1 VLLVASNALP
11 LAADRRIGSAS
22 GKATSPRKNRVWGF
36 CRRPSGRRRAKRPQV
51 AETAS
56 GCRVCDYK
64 TVSGRGLWPS
74 RDPIGEAGGIN
85 LYGYVLNDPINLW
98 DSLGDSPNGSRGRA
112 FIRAQVKDPAK
123 QAALLN
129 DFNKTWN
136 ESQPYGYLGP
146 ATLVGTLAAT
156 EAAAVVA
163 KDVKVDGPKMNKDG
177 ITGRLC
183 QLRYRNTPL
192 LRLDYH
198 KLPGPLKDPVLHLNI
213 GPWDGPNSIH
223 IPIQW
228 NPGSW
233 MTPPY

>member
-1 VLLVASNALP
+1 MLSTAPTPQNRASRACVRGL
-11 LAADRRIGSAS
+11 
-22 GKATSPRKNRVWGF
+22 KTRVGGF
-36 CRRPSGRRRAKRPQV
+36 CRRPASRAPVFGLQTTKPRRV
-51 AETAS
+51 ALATATKTAS
-56 GCRVCDYK
+56 GP
-64 TVSGRGLWPS
+64 SQWLS
-74 RDPIGEAGGIN
+74 RDPIEEEGGIN
-85 LYGYVLNDPINLW
+85 LYGYVLNDPVNLW

-112 FIRAQVKDPAK
+112 FIRAQVRDPAR

-129 DFNKTWN
+129 DFNRTWD
-136 ESQPYGYLGP
+136 ESQSYGYLGP

-233 MTPPY
+233 MTPPH